1 MFLSRAVS
9 VATTATA
16 LHDATT
22 QSSILVFN
30 NHSATI
36 YVGGPGVTTST
47 GIPVAAG
54 TGISFDY
61 KYGEIYGIV
70 AAATADV
77 RILELG

>member
-1 MFLSRAVS
+1 MFKSRAVS

-16 LHDATT
+16 LHDANT
-22 QSSILVFN
+22 QGSMLVFN

-36 YVGGPGVTTST
+36 YVGGADVSAVNGM
-47 GIPVAAG
+47 PVAAA

-61 KYGEIYGIV
+61 KFGEVYAIV